1 MKGRRRQSTKRH
13 KKHRQSKKTR
23 KLSHR
28 RKSSRK
34 GGFNKG
40 QWWTMWNAAAA
51 GGRME
56 RTLQPAVRRLQEL
69 ARVNPA
75 VTAEEIGTAREELDA
90 LTSGLDGVRVRL
102 DAVRLVLVGG

>member
-1 MKGRRRQSTKRH
+1 MSRLLDASRESAAARGRGS
-13 KKHRQSKKTR
+13 
-23 KLSHR
+23 
-28 RKSSRK
+28 
-34 GGFNKG
+34 
-40 QWWTMWNAAAA
+40 AAAA

-75 VTAEEIGTAREELDA
+75 VTAEEIGTAREELAA

-102 DAVRLVLVGG
+102 AAVRLVLVGG